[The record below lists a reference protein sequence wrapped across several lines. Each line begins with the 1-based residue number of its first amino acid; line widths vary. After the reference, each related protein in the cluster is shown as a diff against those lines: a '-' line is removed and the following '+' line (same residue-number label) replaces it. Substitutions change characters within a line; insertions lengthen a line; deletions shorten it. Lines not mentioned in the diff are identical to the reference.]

1 MDPRLDAALAR
12 WACANPRPLAG
23 DAGLRQYFR
32 VDHPQLGHAVVAL
45 HPPDTPE
52 KPDDSYFEFRALQA
66 YLDPVLRVPTILD
79 SFDEDRALLLEDLGD
94 TSLEDRLTAH
104 PEEERAWAQKAGWIL
119 ATWLGPLTLG
129 APSRAFFVARSFDAA
144 KFDFEWQFCRE
155 HFFGGFL
162 QKEPPRWLDR
172 LMEDLHLSQ
181 AGRAN
186 FLAHRDFH
194 VRNLMVQGDR
204 LVVID
209 FQDARRGAATYD
221 LASLLFDGYWDWSPE
236 ARRLLV
242 SMVREELG
250 WSDPD
255 LWEEL
260 NLSALQ
266 RNFKA
271 LGTFGFQ
278 LLHRRKARFASAIPR
293 TLRHVLGHFQ
303 RLHHGEGAL
312 AAERWLRLAE
322 QRLFRLPGDE
332 EAGSP
337 R

>member
-1 MDPRLDAALAR
+1 MDRAFDVP
-12 WACANPRPLAG
+12 
-23 DAGLRQYFR
+23 
-32 VDHPQLGHAVVAL
+32 
-45 HPPDTPE
+45 
-52 KPDDSYFEFRALQA
+52 KFEF
-66 YLDPVLRVPTILD
+66 
-79 SFDEDRALLLEDLGD
+79 
-94 TSLEDRLTAH
+94 
-104 PEEERAWAQKAGWIL
+104 
-119 ATWLGPLTLG
+119 
-129 APSRAFFVARSFDAA
+129 
-144 KFDFEWQFCRE
+144 EWGFCRE
-155 HFFGGFL
+155 HFFGDFL

-172 LMEDLHLSQ
+172 LMEDLHGSL